1 MLFFDRLQNFV
12 SGLGTAKDKRVGN
25 AFVFQQIDPAQL
37 VAMHRSDWMARKV
50 VDIIPD
56 DMTREWREW
65 KADEAIVEAIEKV
78 ERAPQINIQS
88 KVNEA
93 MQLARLRGGALL
105 ILGVDYGKP
114 EDELV
119 IDRVGKDALK
129 YVHILGR
136 DQVSYSEIN
145 RDITSPYYGEPTMWT
160 FTSNTGGV
168 VNIHPS
174 RVIKFIGATIL
185 DKSSV
190 PDEIWGDSILQVVY
204 DAIQNAASS
213 QEHTASLIPE
223 AKTDVLYIPSLSKYL
238 ENEKTTQKLTER
250 FTYANTMKSMF
261 NMLLLEGDGNGA
273 GEKWEQ
279 KTISFAQYPE
289 LLRQYLQVA
298 SGAADIPMVRF
309 LQDAPSGLGSNGEVT
324 LKNYYDRI
332 GADQRNDLSPALWR
346 FDEIAIR
353 SATGS
358 RDPKIYYEW
367 APLYSQTEK
376 ERAEVFKLNAEAA
389 RAIVGSGT
397 GQELITREAV
407 SKSLISRIEEDGNL
421 PGLAAA
427 VEEYGD
433 LEENEPT
440 EEELAAAAG
449 AAQAANSNNVTRM
462 QQAAN
467 DAAPRTLYV
476 SRKVVNAAD
485 LIEWA
490 KGQGF
495 KTTIPADDLHVTIA
509 YSRTPVDWMKVGE
522 SWASEL
528 KVAAGGPRLM
538 ERFGEARVLLF
549 KAAELDW
556 RHENIKA
563 AGDSWD
569 HSEYQSHITISYDP
583 ESPDLQHVEPYQGE
597 IILGPELFAEV
608 KEDWQAG
615 ISEE

>member
-25 AFVFQQIDPAQL
+25 SFVFQQIDPAQL

-65 KADEAIVEAIEKV
+65 KADETIVEAIEKV

-105 ILGVDYGKP
+105 ILGVDSGKP

-160 FTSNTGGV
+160 FTSKTGGV

-185 DKSSV
+185 DKSAA

-204 DAIQNAASS
+204 DALQNAAAS

-407 SKSLISRIEEDGNL
+407 SKALISRIEEDGNL

-433 LEENEPT
+433 LEENEPS

-476 SRKVVNAAD
+476 SRKVINAAE
-485 LIEWA
+485 IIAWA

-495 KTTIPADDLHVTIA
+495 KTTLPADDIHVTIA

-556 RHENIKA
+556 RHENIRA
-563 AGDSWD
+563 AGASWD
-569 HSEYQSHITISYDP
+569 HPEYQSHITISYDP
-583 ESPDLQHVEPYQGE
+583 ESPDLGGVEPYQGE
-597 IILGPELFAEV
+597 IILGPELFAEI
-608 KEDWQAG
+608 KE
-615 ISEE
+615 E